1 MKQAEVQEPKRT
13 MGAKLAV
20 QIPVTDSPHWS
31 QKIALNQS
39 CHQPAQEIIMGQFII
54 KLNDSSYLQDLDLC
68 LQYIDR
74 VTYFYY

>member
-20 QIPVTDSPHWS
+20 QITVTDSPHWS
-31 QKIALNQS
+31 QKIAMNQS
-39 CHQPAQEIIMGQFII
+39 
-54 KLNDSSYLQDLDLC
+54 LQDLDLC